1 MKLDRRKAIDFQ
13 CSMFN
18 GLEFES
24 IERKRM
30 RENENFEC
38 FTFVSFFLSFFP
50 GAEAK
55 FEALVSSCE

>member
-1 MKLDRRKAIDFQ
+1 
-13 CSMFN
+13 MFN

-24 IERKRM
+24 IERKRK